1 MEGSIQGRIGVTG
14 FSFVFMI
21 GNKKPGQ
28 TFGQHKKVDHVSH
41 LLIGRRFQNQMND
54 EQDPELCRSI
64 LHAVKE
70 LLDNTIPDI
79 HEDDD
84 LTERVFKAIK
94 ALMGDGNE

>member
-1 MEGSIQGRIGVTG
+1 
-14 FSFVFMI
+14 
-21 GNKKPGQ
+21 
-28 TFGQHKKVDHVSH
+28 
-41 LLIGRRFQNQMND
+41 MND